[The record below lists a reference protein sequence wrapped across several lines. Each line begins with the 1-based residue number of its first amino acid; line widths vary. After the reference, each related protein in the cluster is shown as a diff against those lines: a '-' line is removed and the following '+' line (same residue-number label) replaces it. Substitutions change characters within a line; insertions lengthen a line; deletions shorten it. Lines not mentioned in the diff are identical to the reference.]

1 MDVGLEANFA
11 SIMTAY
17 GDFNSDKAVD
27 VVVVDQDRS
36 KVSILY
42 WIDAEFEMKIVC
54 EKCYPSGLDAAYQIS
69 GIIPLDFNYDGCLDL
84 LVIY

>member
-1 MDVGLEANFA
+1 
-11 SIMTAY
+11 
-17 GDFNSDKAVD
+17 
-27 VVVVDQDRS
+27 
-36 KVSILY
+36 
-42 WIDAEFEMKIVC
+42 MKIVC